1 MYRSNNCGCRCAGGD
16 SVIEESDRAFQ
27 EGRRLERADI
37 FAAIKGGEGYETIW
51 EREPSDA

>member
-1 MYRSNNCGCRCAGGD
+1 MRETRTNLKLRNARVTRYRGD
-16 SVIEESDRAFQ
+16 
-27 EGRRLERADI
+27 L